1 MGEINIKKSKYDR
14 ILSIYTELSAG
25 ELINKSET
33 AIRFGVNERT
43 IQRDIDDLRAFF
55 GDNTFNIG
63 LGRIVIYDRTA
74 GGYRLNE
81 NNDTMLT
88 NGEILVIC
96 KILLESRSLISDEM
110 LPIIN
115 KLTAYGLTERNIKRV
130 RELLKASKFNYH
142 EPDHKTR
149 LVDGIWE
156 LGRAIRERR
165 LIDICYQR
173 LRGELQVTRRLKPV
187 GIITYGIYFYLTAYI
202 DGCESDAEEHFPT
215 IYRIDRIKSL
225 KITDDRFFIPYESQF
240 DEAAFREYMRNMH
253 IGDRCDVRIL
263 YWGDKIEYLLDSI
276 PTLVIEEETDKGY
289 TLYIDGFRNGIEYWL
304 RRIGDMGSI
313 LTEIQ
318 PIQRNFL

>member
-1 MGEINIKKSKYDR
+1 MD
-14 ILSIYTELSAG
+14 
-25 ELINKSET
+25 
-33 AIRFGVNERT
+33 
-43 IQRDIDDLRAFF
+43 
-55 GDNTFNIG
+55 
-63 LGRIVIYDRTA
+63 
-74 GGYRLNE
+74 
-81 NNDTMLT
+81 M
-88 NGEILVIC
+88 
-96 KILLESRSLISDEM
+96 
-110 LPIIN
+110 
-115 KLTAYGLTERNIKRV
+115 
-130 RELLKASKFNYH
+130 
-142 EPDHKTR
+142 
-149 LVDGIWE
+149 
-156 LGRAIRERR
+156 GRAIRERR
-165 LIDICYQR
+165 LIEICYQR